1 MTTSPSEP
9 PSEALPDVGAD
20 VVFDVAVIGGGPAGM
35 SAAVAA
41 ADAGVRVALVDAG
54 SALGG
59 QFWRHPPDR
68 ALAAEV
74 AAQHHGVR
82 QYRGL
87 SRSIDT
93 HERQG
98 RLQVLA
104 GHDVW
109 TLGQDDTGFVVRAV
123 DRRTDNTQRVL
134 RARSLVLAPGAY
146 DRQVPFPGWTLPGVM
161 TAGGVQALLKGS
173 ATVAGRRVLV
183 VGTGPFLLPVAAG
196 LVSAGATVVGV
207 HEASGGTGWARH
219 SGAVARNV
227 AKLGEGAGYAAALVR
242 HRVPYRLRSTVVE
255 AHGDDELREVTVAR
269 LDAAGAVRPGSEHR
283 VAVDVLAVG
292 WGFTPQLELALALGC
307 ATRIDTDGSLVAVVD
322 DEQRSSVV
330 GVYVA
335 GEACGVGG
343 AALAAVEGR
352 IAGAAAARQLGAS
365 AASTRRDRRQRA
377 ALRSFAAA
385 MHRTYPVPPAWM
397 DRVRDDV
404 VVCRCEEITAG
415 RLRHVVD
422 DLGAHDPRSAKLM
435 ARVGMGWCQGRVC
448 GYAASCL
455 VAHWTGT
462 EPDLAQLATR
472 PVATPVPLG
481 TLASGSSRRPD
492 VPR

>member
-1 MTTSPSEP
+1 M
-9 PSEALPDVGAD
+9 PDAGTD
-20 VVFDVAVIGGGPAGM
+20 RPFDVAVVGGGPAGM

-41 ADAGVRVALVDAG
+41 ADGGVRVALLDAG

-74 AAQHHGVR
+74 AEQHHGLR
-82 QYRGL
+82 HYRRL
-87 SRSIDT
+87 ATAIAE
-93 HERQG
+93 HEHRG
-98 RLQVLA
+98 RLQLLA
-104 GHDVW
+104 RHEVW
-109 TLGQDDTGFVVRAV
+109 TLGRDEAGFVVRAV
-123 DRRTDNTQRVL
+123 DRADDGRQRLV

-173 ATVAGRRVLV
+173 GTVAGQRVLV
-183 VGTGPFLLPVAAG
+183 AGTGPFLLPVAAG
-196 LVSAGATVVGV
+196 LASAGATVVGV

-219 SGAVARNV
+219 PGPVVRNLT
-227 AKLGEGAGYAAALVR
+227 KLGEGAGYAATLAR
-242 HRVPYRLRSTVVE
+242 HRVPYCRRSTVVQ

-269 LDAAGAVRPGSEHR
+269 LDASGAVRPGSERR

-292 WGFTPQLELALALGC
+292 WGFTPQLELPLALGC
-307 ATRIDTDGSLVAVVD
+307 ATRVDVDGSLIAVVD
-322 DEQRSSVV
+322 DEQRTSVE

-352 IAGAAAARQLGAS
+352 IAGAAAARHLG
-365 AASTRRDRRQRA
+365 STVVSPSRDRRERA
-377 ALRSFAAA
+377 RLRSFAVA
-385 MHRTYPVPPAWM
+385 MHRIYPVPAGWT
-397 DRVRDDV
+397 DRVRSGDL
-404 VVCRCEEITAG
+404 VCRCEEVTVG
-415 RLRHVVD
+415 RLREVVD
-422 DLGAHDPRSAKLM
+422 DLGAQDPRSAKLM

-455 VAHWTGT
+455 VAHWTGNQ
-462 EPDLAQLATR
+462 PDLEQLATR

-481 TLASGSSRRPD
+481 VLGRAER
-492 VPR
+492 